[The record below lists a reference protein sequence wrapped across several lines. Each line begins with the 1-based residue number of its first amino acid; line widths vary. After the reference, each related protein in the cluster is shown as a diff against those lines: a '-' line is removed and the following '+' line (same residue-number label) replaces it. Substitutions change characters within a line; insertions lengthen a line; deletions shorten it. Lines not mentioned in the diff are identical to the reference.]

1 MAWEPYTEQQWLD
14 LTDAAPAI
22 ARAVASVSG
31 SAAQSEAEL
40 DVFLTLLEESA
51 DAQNDPAATLLG
63 RLITDVKGRLAGGIA
78 APENDAMTD
87 GLQAARKAGAL
98 LEIYPDAAQA
108 REVRLWLLDVA
119 RRVAQSARDGGVL
132 GLGSQQISNAESDTL
147 LAITDALGL
156 SESGGGVI
164 EAPET

>member
-40 DVFLTLLEESA
+40 DAFLTLIEEKSDSRSGEGA
-51 DAQNDPAATLLG
+51 STLLS
-63 RLITDVKGRLAGGIA
+63 RLVSDVHGRLAGGMST
-78 APENDAMTD
+78 PENDAMTD
-87 GLQAARKAGAL
+87 GLHVARRAGAL
-98 LEIYPDAAQA
+98 LAIYPDAGQA

-119 RRVAQSARDGGVL
+119 RRVAESARDRGVL
-132 GLGSQQISNAESDTL
+132 GIGGQQISSAESDTL
-147 LAITDALGL
+147 LSIADALGL
-156 SESGGGVI
+156 SEAA
-164 EAPET
+164 EA

>member
-1 MAWEPYTEQQWLD
+1 MAWEPYTEQQWRD

-40 DVFLTLLEESA
+40 DAFLTLLQETS
-51 DAQNDPAATLLG
+51 DAHTDPAATLVG
-63 RLITDVKGRLAGGIA
+63 RVVSDVKGRLAGGMA
-78 APENDAMTD
+78 MPETDAMTD
-87 GLQAARKAGAL
+87 GLQAARRAGAL

-119 RRVAQSARDGGVL
+119 RRVARSTRDGGML
-132 GLGSQQISNAESDTL
+132 GIGGQQVSGAESDTL

-156 SESGGGVI
+156 SEASEG
-164 EAPET
+164 